1 MLANMHITSLF
12 TLFALVVSFVA
23 AAPINDV
30 MYRNYPPLLYLT
42 LDSRLA
48 NMRAIARGPKNE
60 THGGVVIIKSWKK
73 LGTKIT
79 LSTKLY
85 LQLG

>member
-1 MLANMHITSLF
+1 MHITSLF
-12 TLFALVVSFVA
+12 TLFVLMVGFIA

-30 MYRNYPPLLYLT
+30 MYGNYPPLYIFT

-60 THGGVVIIKSWKK
+60 THIYIMIIKTWKM

-79 LSTKLY
+79 LPTKLC